1 MKFERVSTVTTVIT
15 MEKTIRSPVVM
26 SSDSPILPAVAAVLS
41 LRASIPPT
49 VSTETQ
55 QKIANLR
62 GILDS
67 KTLSSARNGGD
78 WRSGANQSSTPQ
90 SNGMN
95 SRWRQSNGNMRNN
108 GFMRNSNSSGSLS
121 NFSNGSNTPRTPLA
135 SPTPANAAT
144 PKTPYTGPPLGR
156 YQSRFKNN
164 SEPIEEKI
172 LNRII
177 RLKLNKFGPTTYT
190 EIRDFLYQILG
201 QESVATEED
210 GNVQAE
216 EGQVTEFVR
225 DFMLMV
231 FKKAAAEEIY
241 CPLYAKLL
249 SEIGHKHSVIFDEMN
264 SLYRNY
270 LEIFEESDVNVA
282 SGDMESFEKK
292 NIEKKYRLGYSQF
305 IAELTALEILSI
317 TCLTSTFNTLFRNID
332 KHSRAADNKPLIE
345 EYVDCLLRMSKVLKD
360 KSSEFFCTAR
370 NKLFFQNKEILDNLV
385 NIRDGTYPSLSP
397 KARFLLMDIRDI
409 LNS

>member
-1 MKFERVSTVTTVIT
+1 
-15 MEKTIRSPVVM
+15 MEKTIRTSVVM
-26 SSDSPILPAVAAVLS
+26 STDSTILPPVAAVLA
-41 LRASIPPT
+41 LRST
-49 VSTETQ
+49 VTSSVSADTQ

-67 KTLSSARNGGD
+67 KTLASARNGGD
-78 WRSGANQSSTPQ
+78 WRRGAAANNSSG
-90 SNGMN
+90 NGMEQ
-95 SRWRQSNGNMRNN
+95 RWRNGNQRG
-108 GFMRNSNSSGSLS
+108 GFMRSSGSTGSLS
-121 NFSNGSNTPRTPLA
+121 NASSGGGTPRTPIAPAA
-135 SPTPANAAT
+135 SPAQPST

-156 YQSRFKNN
+156 YQSRFKNQ

-201 QESVATEED
+201 QESVATEDD
-210 GNVQAE
+210 GEVQAE
-216 EGQVTEFVR
+216 EGQVAEFVR

-249 SEIGHKHSVIFDEMN
+249 SEIGSKHSVIFEEMN
-264 SLYRNY
+264 SLYKNY
-270 LEIFEESDVNVA
+270 MEIFEEADVNTA

-292 NIEKKYRLGYSQF
+292 NVEKKYRQGYSQF
-305 IAELTALEILSI
+305 IAELTTLEILS
-317 TCLTSTFNTLFRNID
+317 LDALLATFRTLFCQIEKYGRL
-332 KHSRAADNKPLIE
+332 ADNKPLIE
-345 EYVDCLLRMSKVLKD
+345 EYVDCLLRMSRVMKD
-360 KSSEFFCTAR
+360 KSSEFFCSAR
-370 NKLFFQNKEILDNLV
+370 SKLFYQNKESIDNLI

-409 LNS
+409 LHV